1 MTRVILSIF
10 IVLNWVFGLI
20 PVHAQE
26 CERSLTGTI
35 VDGNGHMV
43 PHAQIIFMGA
53 DTSYVWADS
62 NGLFALQR
70 VCPGH
75 CIITC
80 LAEGF
85 EPAYAHVDVHQDD
98 KVAFVLHTE
107 RTLSEVVVNGVK
119 RSDLYTL
126 SLAELKGAALM
137 QSRGLSLGEAL
148 KSLPGLNSIQMGA
161 TMSKPVI
168 HGMHS
173 NRILIM
179 NNGVRQEGQQW
190 GADHAPEIDPYM
202 SNNITVIK
210 GAASVRYGSD
220 AIGGVVL
227 MEPEKLHA
235 QQPLSGNV
243 HTLMASNGY
252 LGGISAQVASRL
264 SKHLQG
270 LVGKLQ
276 ATYKRGGN
284 YSAPTYYLNNTGI
297 REANVAATIA
307 YLKPMFEAEAFFS
320 SYNSR
325 NGIFEGAHVGNVAD
339 LYAAFNRTEP
349 SIPGVFSYTINR
361 SYQQL
366 RHDLVKL
373 SLLKKCKNELLIES
387 KFSRQMDQRDEYDV
401 SLPYSNNPD
410 ILARPQLS
418 FQLITHAADVNVTL
432 PSKKGWSSMAGL
444 SANTQ
449 GNVFQ
454 GIRYLVPNFRNYQAS
469 GYAISRYRRKRF
481 LWEVGARYDY
491 KWQKVYLLNT
501 TNLKVYE
508 PIAIF
513 KNPTATL
520 GMQYQINKSLQC
532 NVNTGSAWR
541 APSINELYINGVHF
555 SEAKF
560 QVGDSKL
567 VSEIGWNNNMNWK
580 YTSKWIQV
588 YAEGYINSIHNYIY
602 ERPTLQ
608 TTTLI
613 SGTYPLFQYTQTDA
627 IISGG
632 EGVLDV
638 RLSEVLSYT
647 TKGTMVRGWNAG
659 LQQPLVLMPADK
671 LLQSL
676 TLSTHTWKGFKEP
689 YITLQHQLTAKQ
701 IRVPDQSDFVPPP
714 NGYQLWQ
721 LNIGGSIKLRKCYL
735 NVDLGVQ
742 NLLNTTYRDYLN
754 QYRYYANDMGTNLIL
769 KTKLS
774 F

>member
-1 MTRVILSIF
+1 
-10 IVLNWVFGLI
+10 
-20 PVHAQE
+20 
-26 CERSLTGTI
+26 
-35 VDGNGHMV
+35 MV
-43 PHAQIIFMGA
+43 PHAQIIVMGS
-53 DTSYVWADS
+53 DTSYVLADS
-62 NGLFALQR
+62 SGAFELQHL
-70 VCPGH
+70 CPGH
-75 CIITC
+75 CIIAC
-80 LAEGF
+80 LAAGF
-85 EPAYAHVDVHQDD
+85 EPAYAHIDLHKED

-107 RTLSEVVVNGVK
+107 HTLHEVVVNGVK

-126 SLAELKGAALM
+126 SLAELKGVALM

-148 KSLPGLNSIQMGA
+148 KSLPGLNSIQIGA

-227 MEPEKLHA
+227 MEPEKLRV
-235 QQPLSGNV
+235 QQPLGGFV
-243 HTLMASNGY
+243 HTLMATNGY
-252 LGGISAQVASRL
+252 LGGISAQVASAFSKRL
-264 SKHLQG
+264 PG
-270 LVGKLQ
+270 LVGKVQ
-276 ATYKRGGN
+276 GTYKRGGN
-284 YSAPTYYLNNTGI
+284 YASPTYYLNNTGI
-297 REANVAATIA
+297 REANVSATLA
-307 YLKPMFEAEAFFS
+307 YLKPNFEAEAFYS
-320 SYNSR
+320 TYNTR
-325 NGIFEGAHVGNVAD
+325 NGIFEGSHVGNVAD
-339 LYAAFNRTEP
+339 LYAAFSRTEP
-349 SIPGVFSYTINR
+349 TIPAAFSYEINR

-366 RHDLVKL
+366 RHDIVKL
-373 SLLKKCKNELLIES
+373 SLQKKWMNELVIQG

-418 FQLITHAADVNVTL
+418 FQLITHAADINVTL
-432 PSKKGWSSMAGL
+432 PTKKGWSSMLGA

-454 GIRYLVPNFRNYQAS
+454 GIRYLVPNFRNYQAR
-469 GYAISRYRRKRF
+469 GYAIGRYRQKR
-481 LWEVGARYDY
+481 LLLEAGARYDY

-501 TNLKVYE
+501 SNLQVYE

-520 GMQYQINKSLQC
+520 GMQYQVSKSLQC

-580 YTSKWIQV
+580 YTSKRIQA

-613 SGTYPLFQYTQTDA
+613 SGTYPLFQFTQTDA

-632 EGVLDV
+632 EGSLDV
-638 RLSEVLSYT
+638 HISDRWSYT
-647 TKGTMVRGWNAG
+647 AKGTLVRGWNAD

-671 LLQSL
+671 LMQSV
-676 TLSTHTWKGFKEP
+676 TLSSHAWKGFKEP

-701 IRVPDQSDFVPPP
+701 IRVPEQSDFIAPPD
-714 NGYQLWQ
+714 GYQLWQ
-721 LNIGGSIKLRKCYL
+721 LNIGGAFNIRKLYCT
-735 NVDLGVQ
+735 VDLGIQ
-742 NLLNTTYRDYLN
+742 NILNTSYRDYLN
-754 QYRYYANDMGTNLIL
+754 QYRYYANDMGRNIIL